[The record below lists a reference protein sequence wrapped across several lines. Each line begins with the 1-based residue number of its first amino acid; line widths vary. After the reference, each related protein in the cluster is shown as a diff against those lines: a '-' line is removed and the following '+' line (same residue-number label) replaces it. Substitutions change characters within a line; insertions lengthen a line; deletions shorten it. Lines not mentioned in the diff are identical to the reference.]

1 MKILEMFRKK
11 EKIGV
16 EVRKMEAYLGRPVSH
31 RELPR
36 LRKAID
42 RANREG
48 EKMRGAK

>member
-1 MKILEMFRKK
+1 MKLLEMFRKK
-11 EKIGV
+11 ESIGDQ
-16 EVRKMEAYLGRPVSH
+16 VREMEAYLGRPVSH
-31 RELPR
+31 RELPN